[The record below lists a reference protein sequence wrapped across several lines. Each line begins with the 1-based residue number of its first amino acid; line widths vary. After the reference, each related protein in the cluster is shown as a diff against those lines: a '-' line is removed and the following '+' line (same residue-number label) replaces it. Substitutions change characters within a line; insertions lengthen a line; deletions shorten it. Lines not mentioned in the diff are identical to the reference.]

1 MMDTVR
7 KYTRTFLVNPRLTRG
22 GGNLKIKLN
31 DEKQGREEIY
41 VLFCVWRKSDEK

>member
-1 MMDTVR
+1 MDTVR

-31 DEKQGREEIY
+31 DEKQGRDGNSKKIY
-41 VLFCVWRKSDEK
+41 SHFSC